1 MANDILTT
9 AAANQKRAYE
19 VIEETNILEIWTSIG
34 AIINLVGSLR
44 SGLLMKRR
52 DIDFHIYTDPFSLSE
67 SFSAVARLAENP
79 RIKSVNYAN
88 LLDAEDQC
96 IEWHALYEDSQGN
109 SWHIDMIHI
118 LHDSPYAGYFE
129 HVADRIIAALTPQTR
144 RAILTI
150 KDAIPLDAHVMGIEI
165 YRAVLEGGIRD
176 PESFQQWREE
186 HPQHGIV
193 KWCP

>member
-1 MANDILTT
+1 MTNDILAT

-19 VIEETNILEIWTSIG
+19 IIEETNIREIWTSIG

-44 SGLLMKRR
+44 TGLLMKRL
-52 DIDFHIYTDPFSLSE
+52 DIDFHIYTDPFSLSK

-79 RIKSVNYAN
+79 HVKSVNYAN

-96 IEWHALYEDSQGN
+96 IEWHAVYEDSQGD
-109 SWHIDMIHI
+109 SWCIDMIHI

-129 HVADRIIAALTPQTR
+129 HVADRIVSALTPQTGL
-144 RAILTI
+144 AILTI
-150 KDAIPLDAHVMGIEI
+150 KDAIPPGAPVMGIEI

-176 PESFQQWREE
+176 PVSFQQWREE
-186 HPQHGIV
+186 HLQHGIV
-193 KWCP
+193 KWRP